1 MPLVTIIYVLTNIA
15 YFVVLTRD
23 EILASHAVAVV
34 SNIST
39 TLNRCQSQITQ
50 KHIFQIYVKFN
61 TFLPVFHII
70 FCTYVLYI
78 VVHFSSHVNL

>member
-1 MPLVTIIYVLTNIA
+1 MPLVTVIYVLTNIA

-39 TLNRCQSQITQ
+39 TMNIRQSQIKQ
-50 KHIFQIYVKFN
+50 KHIFQLYVKFN
-61 TFLPVFHII
+61 TFLPVLHTI
-70 FCTYVLYI
+70 FCTYVVYI
-78 VVHFSSHVNL
+78 VVHFSGHKIL

>member
-1 MPLVTIIYVLTNIA
+1 VPLVTIIYVLTNIA

-39 TLNRCQSQITQ
+39 TINSCQSPVAQ
-50 KHIFQIYVKFN
+50 KQIYVIFY
-61 TFLPVFHII
+61 TFLPVLHTIY
-70 FCTYVLYI
+70 CTQVVYV
-78 VVHFSSHVNL
+78 VRFSSHENL

>member
-39 TLNRCQSQITQ
+39 IINSCQSQITQ
-50 KHIFQIYVKFN
+50 KQIFQ
-61 TFLPVFHII
+61 L
-70 FCTYVLYI
+70 
-78 VVHFSSHVNL
+78 